1 MDLQWQVARRRAWIE
16 LGERENL
23 TFRELS
29 ERSGLAERTLRRW
42 SAALRAQRLR
52 DALGK
57 QQRRLETRVEQSV
70 NEVLAEGE
78 LAALGQSFVEPIE
91 ASSKPKDQI
100 QIELSKNR
108 RLVIVGAVDV
118 EKLARVITTVERC

>member
-1 MDLQWQVARRRAWIE
+1 MDLQWQAARRRAWIE
-16 LGERENL
+16 LGEREDL

-29 ERSGLAERTLRRW
+29 ERSGVAERTLRRW
-42 SAALRAQRLR
+42 SAALRAQRAR
-52 DALGK
+52 DALGR

-78 LAALGQSFVEPIE
+78 LEALGQSFVEPIE
-91 ASSKPKDQI
+91 PSRPARDQI
-100 QIELSKNR
+100 QIELSRNR
-108 RLVIVGAVDV
+108 RLVILGAVDV